1 MRRVQASGSCSTR
14 PTGVKAIPYE
24 DTVHEA
30 LCFGWVDSLIRRL
43 DDDRYARKFT
53 PRRPTSK
60 WSDINRQRWITLK
73 KGGLLT
79 AAGLTASP
87 TDNSYASR
95 PPIADLPIYIAS
107 ALKQSPKAWKFFRS
121 LAPTHRRHFVGW
133 IHTAKRLETRE
144 KRIAN
149 RSSY

>member
-1 MRRVQASGSCSTR
+1 M
-14 PTGVKAIPYE
+14 
-24 DTVHEA
+24 
-30 LCFGWVDSLIRRL
+30 IRRL

-53 PRRPTSK
+53 PRRAHKQMVGHQSAALDNCQEGWPA
-60 WSDINRQRWITLK
+60 
-73 KGGLLT
+73 GT